1 MIMDRFV
8 QMLVTVVEAN
18 QRFLLGRLLVQC
30 LLVIAMGVGLW
41 QLSGWMW
48 WLCLLLFLFLAFG
61 VFIFGFQLKLHLTMK
76 LEPPWRAIG
85 LQPAQTRSKEQVLE
99 LHLLQGGVT
108 LVAVRADL
116 VEGVLSAAREA
127 GLEVVTEPEALK
139 GLDAASKRLERLHDI
154 EVLLP
159 FVPAP
164 ELREEIR
171 SAISRADD
179 EVLKE
184 IEILLMAEKDAQTTT
199 SLRGPKPVFE
209 KELREKLAKLSG
221 P

>member
-1 MIMDRFV
+1 MSMDRFV
-8 QMLVTVVEAN
+8 QTLVTVVEAN
-18 QRFLLGRLLVQC
+18 QRFLLRRAAIQLLFLIVAG
-30 LLVIAMGVGLW
+30 LGLW
-41 QLSGWMW
+41 QLEGALW
-48 WLCLLLFLFLAFG
+48 WLSLFLFVLFLLAAILG
-61 VFIFGFQLKLHLTMK
+61 AFQVKLHLTMK

-85 LQPAQTRSKEQVLE
+85 LQPPQSRSKEQVLA
-99 LHLLQGGVT
+99 LHLMNGGVT

-127 GLEVVTEPEALK
+127 GLEVITEPAALK
-139 GLDAASKRLERLHDI
+139 ALDAASQRLERLHDI

-164 ELREEIR
+164 ELRDEIR

-184 IEILLMAEKDAQTTT
+184 IEILLMAERNAQTTT

-209 KELREKLAKLSG
+209 KELREKISKLS
-221 P
+221 

>member
-1 MIMDRFV
+1 MERFV
-8 QMLVTVVEAN
+8 QTLVTVVEAN
-18 QRFLLGRLLVQC
+18 QRFLMGRLVVQC
-30 LLVIAMGVGLW
+30 VLVIAAGVGLW
-41 QLSGWMW
+41 KLSGWMW

-61 VFIFGFQLKLHLTMK
+61 AFIVGFQLKLHLTMK

-85 LQPAQTRSKEQVLE
+85 LQPPQTRSREQVLE
-99 LHLLQGGVT
+99 LHLLQGGIT

-127 GLEVVTEPEALK
+127 GLEVITETEALK
-139 GLDAASKRLERLHDI
+139 ALAGGSKRIERLHDI

-159 FVPAP
+159 FVPTP
-164 ELREEIR
+164 ELRDEI
-171 SAISRADD
+171 SAALPRASD
-179 EVLKE
+179 ELLRE

-209 KELREKLAKLSG
+209 KELRAKLG
-221 P
+221 QL